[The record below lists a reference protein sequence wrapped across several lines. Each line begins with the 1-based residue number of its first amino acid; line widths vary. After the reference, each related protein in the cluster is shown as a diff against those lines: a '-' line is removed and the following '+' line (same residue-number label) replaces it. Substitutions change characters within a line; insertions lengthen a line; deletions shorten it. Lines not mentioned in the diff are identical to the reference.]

1 MLAYE
6 FMQRAMLAGA
16 LLGLIAPVLG
26 VYLMLRRQVLMADTL
41 SHVSLAGVA
50 AGSLLGANP
59 SIGGFVAAVIAA
71 LLIERLRGLYRT
83 YAEVPVA
90 ILMTGGLATAVVLMS
105 FGKTLSQ
112 SFSSYLFGSIVAV
125 SDTQLGLIGGAAGVG
140 LLFFAVFRRPL
151 YALTFDEETAGISGV
166 PVRALSTAFS
176 VLTGMTVAAAMPV
189 VGVLLVSAL
198 LVLPAALALR
208 IAGGF
213 FSAILL
219 SVLIGLAGIFGG
231 LTLSYTANTPP
242 GGTIALLLLAFL
254 LLGMAGQKL
263 WLLGKRRANG
273 GYAGRREQ
281 RGSSTSP
288 RTIARVTHRTSKSQ
302 ATNGKEGI
310 ETG

>member
-6 FMQRAMLAGA
+6 FMQRAFLAGA
-16 LLGLIAPVLG
+16 LIGLVAPVLG

-50 AGSLLGANP
+50 AGSLLGGNP
-59 SIGGFVAAVIAA
+59 SIGGFVAAVAAA

-90 ILMTGGLATAVVLMS
+90 IMMTGGLATAVVLMS
-105 FGKTLSQ
+105 FGRTLSQ

-125 SDTQLGLIGGAAGVG
+125 STTQLWLIGGAAVLG
-140 LLFFAVFRRPL
+140 LIFFIVFRRPL
-151 YALTFDEETAGISGV
+151 YTLTFDEETAGISGV
-166 PVRALSTAFS
+166 PVRTLSTAFS

-213 FSAILL
+213 LSA
-219 SVLIGLAGIFGG
+219 VMTAVGIGLTGIFGG
-231 LTLSYTANTPP
+231 LTVSYVANTPP
-242 GGTIALLLLAFL
+242 GGTIALILLLFL
-254 LLGMAGQKL
+254 LLGMALQKL
-263 WLLGKRRANG
+263 LLLWKRRVHG
-273 GYAGRREQ
+273 GQ
-281 RGSSTSP
+281 TSQNP
-288 RTIARVTHRTSKSQ
+288 
-302 ATNGKEGI
+302 NGKKGM
-310 ETG
+310 ETI